1 MLTGIEKVFF
11 IAVTVIFLVW
21 SYKTFKGM
29 FQLINQ
35 GADPIDWKRTFKRLL
50 LGIGILLSQK
60 TLFKSRPLVGFIH
73 ALVAWGFTLY
83 MVVNLIDILYGL
95 IPGFQFLPHHWFG
108 HVYRFFVD
116 LFSMFV
122 LVGIVFF
129 LVRRFLLRDP
139 RLDIKSPVLLP
150 DTTRKG
156 IRRDS
161 FIVGAFIFLH
171 VGSRLLGASFAV
183 AQEHPIVSPPAA
195 TALAQLWVAW
205 SPEALLFAEHLFWWL
220 SIGLILAF
228 LPYFPYS
235 KHAHLFMGPL
245 NYMVSGQRRPS
256 AVLPTLDLEDET
268 IEQFGAAQLKQLP
281 QKAILDG
288 YACIMCNRCQDACP
302 AYFTEKELSPS
313 ALEINKRYSSNAL
326 ARGKNSPT
334 RLTEWMLTEE
344 AVWSCTTCGFCL
356 EICPVGNEP
365 MVDILHIRQDL
376 VLMESRFPTD
386 AMDIFNKLETY
397 GNPWGLS
404 KQDREKW
411 TEGLEVPRMREKRH
425 AAYLYWV
432 GCAGAYD
439 SLGRKVAKAMVKIL
453 NSANID
459 YAILGLEE
467 TCTAEFARRLG
478 NEYLFQ
484 MQAQQNLETL
494 EQYQFQTIITPCPHC
509 LTTLKDDYA
518 QLGATYNV
526 VHHSHFIAD
535 LLQKGRLPIKAFH
548 EDPVTYHDPCYLG
561 RHQGEYEAP
570 RNILQQLLKDEQT
583 LIEMER
589 HGKNG
594 FCCGAGGGN
603 MWYEINRGKRIN
615 VERFEEAIRT
625 GAKTVATAC
634 SFCNIMLDDALKV
647 TGKDEEMEVKD
658 LALLVA
664 DGLTA

>member
-1 MLTGIEKVFF
+1 MLTGVEKGLFF
-11 IAVTVIFLVW
+11 VVTIVSLALSF
-21 SYKTFKGM
+21 KTFKGM
-29 FQLINQ
+29 FQLINR
-35 GADPIDWKRTFKRLL
+35 GADPIDWKRASKRLL
-50 LGIGILLSQK
+50 RGIWILLSQK
-60 TLFKSRPLVGFIH
+60 TLFRTRPLVGFIH

-83 MVVNLIDILYGL
+83 LVVNLVDILYGL
-95 IPGFQFLPHHWFG
+95 IPGFHFLPHHWVG
-108 HVYRFFVD
+108 HAYRFFID
-116 LFSMFV
+116 LFSVLV

-129 LVRRFLLRDP
+129 LVRRFLIRDP
-139 RLDIKSPVLLP
+139 RLETHPQVLLP
-150 DTTRKG
+150 NSTRKG

-171 VGSRLLGASFAV
+171 VGSRLIGASLAV
-183 AQEHPIVSPPAA
+183 AQEHPTVSPPAA
-195 TALAQLWVAW
+195 TSLAQFWATW
-205 SPEALLFAEHLFWWL
+205 SPETLLFAEHLFWWL
-220 SIGLILAF
+220 AIGLILAF
-228 LPYFPYS
+228 IPYFPYS

-245 NYMVSGQRRPS
+245 NFMVSGQQRPS
-256 AVLPTLDLEDET
+256 AVLPTLDLENED
-268 IEQFGAAQLKQLP
+268 IEQFGAAQLEQLP
-281 QKAILDG
+281 QKGILDG

-302 AYFTEKELSPS
+302 AYLTDKELSPS
-313 ALEINKRYSSNAL
+313 ALEINKRYYSNTL
-326 ARGKNSPT
+326 ARGNNTAT
-334 RLTEWMLTEE
+334 RLTEWMLTEK
-344 AVWSCTTCGFCL
+344 AVWSCTTCGFCV
-356 EICPVGNEP
+356 EVCPVGNEP

-411 TEGLEVPRMREKRH
+411 TEGLTVPRMREKRK
-425 AAYLYWV
+425 ADYLYWV

-439 SLGRKVAKAMVKIL
+439 SLGRKVAKAMVEIF
-453 NSANID
+453 NTANID

-484 MQAQQNLETL
+484 MQAQQNIETL
-494 EQYQFQTIITPCPHC
+494 EQYEFQTIITPCPHC

-518 QLGATYNV
+518 ELGTTYDV
-526 VHHSHFIAD
+526 VHHSRFIAD
-535 LLQKGRLPIKAFH
+535 LLQRGSLALKTSDETSL
-548 EDPVTYHDPCYLG
+548 TYHDPCYLS
-561 RHQGEYEAP
+561 RHQGEYDAP
-570 RNILQQLLKDEQT
+570 RTILQRVLKGNQPI
-583 LIEMER
+583 LEMER
-589 HGKNG
+589 HGKDG

-647 TGKDEEMEVKD
+647 TGKDDDMEVKD

-664 DGLTA
+664 EGLT

>member
-1 MLTGIEKVFF
+1 MLTGIEKVIF
-11 IAVTVIFLVW
+11 IIVTAMSLALAF
-21 SYKTFKGM
+21 KTFKGM
-29 FQLINQ
+29 FRLINR
-35 GADPIDWKRTFKRLL
+35 GKDPIDWSRASKRLL

-83 MVVNLIDILYGL
+83 MVVNLVDVLYGF
-95 IPGFQFLPHHWFG
+95 IPGFRFLPDHWVG
-108 HVYRFFVD
+108 HTYRFFVD
-116 LFSMFV
+116 LFSVLV
-122 LVGIVFF
+122 LVGIFFF
-129 LVRRFLLRDP
+129 LVRRFLIKDP
-139 RLDIKSPVLLP
+139 RLEIKSQVLLP

-171 VGSRLLGASFAV
+171 VGSRLVGSSFAI
-183 AQEHPIVSPPAA
+183 AQEHPTVSPPAA
-195 TALAQLWVAW
+195 ASLAQFWVNW
-205 SPEALLFAEHLFWWL
+205 SPETLLFAEHLFWWL
-220 SIGLILAF
+220 AIGLILAF
-228 LPYFPYS
+228 IPYFPYS

-245 NYMVSGQRRPS
+245 NFMVSGKQYPS
-256 AVLPTLDLEDET
+256 AVLSMLDLENEDA
-268 IEQFGAAQLKQLP
+268 EQFGAAQLEHLP

-302 AYFTEKELSPS
+302 AYVTEKELSPS
-313 ALEINKRYSSNAL
+313 ALEINKRYHSNTM
-326 ARGKNSPT
+326 ARGKDTSN

-356 EICPVGNEP
+356 EVCPVGNEP

-411 TEGLEVPRMREKRH
+411 TEGLEVPRMREKRKVD
-425 AAYLYWV
+425 YLYWV

-453 NSANID
+453 NSANVD
-459 YAILGLEE
+459 YAILGMEE

-484 MQAQQNLETL
+484 MQAQENIETL
-494 EQYQFQTIITPCPHC
+494 EQYEFNTIITPCPHC

-518 QLGATYNV
+518 RLGTAFKV
-526 VHHSHFIAD
+526 VHHTSFIAN
-535 LLQKGRLPIKAFH
+535 LLRQGRLPLKPLKDTSI
-548 EDPVTYHDPCYLG
+548 TYHDPCYLG
-561 RHQGEYEAP
+561 RHQGEYKAP
-570 RNILQQLLKDEQT
+570 RKILKEILKGEQSI
-583 LIEMER
+583 IEMER
-589 HGKNG
+589 SGKNG

-647 TGKDEEMEVKD
+647 TGKDDEMEVKD
-658 LALLVA
+658 LAILVA
-664 DGLTA
+664 EGLTL